1 MENQIQITSYT
12 QYKSELDKQLKE
24 TAEGFV
30 RIGYLLKLARDT
42 DILSGSGY
50 ANVNEFAKA
59 EYNLDKSMVSRFI
72 HINDKFAEGG
82 CSQQLKEQY
91 RGFGYT
97 KLAIML
103 QLPEEIN
110 EELTPDYSK
119 SEITAIKEEVDKERA
134 VSDIELLIEGE
145 KKEQKLLDNNLA
157 KALHQ
162 LLEDDTDLYGAIF
175 TAFKEGIAT
184 LENIQL
190 CIAPSGEKMYSI
202 RIQGVG
208 RMMLSLK
215 DSEKEVALISV
226 RTSEKEF
233 YSWETVVK
241 CLESSVNTE
250 CETMKESWENKY
262 GKEFPK
268 KQEVAPVQPKTEE
281 KKTASKKE
289 SKVSKAKEKPKPAAV
304 HKTEKQKYNEKQAEI
319 DRQTKKKLE
328 EMEDEKKMSVLPS
341 EMPVTVHRIR
351 CGKTFFEEIL
361 KGIKPFT
368 LRKDDRNY
376 KVGDIL
382 EKVEFDDGKNTGRT
396 IRQEVIY
403 KLENYTGLVDGYCI
417 LGTRNLDVTENA

>member
-1 MENQIQITSYT
+1 M
-12 QYKSELDKQLKE
+12 
-24 TAEGFV
+24 
-30 RIGYLLKLARDT
+30 
-42 DILSGSGY
+42 
-50 ANVNEFAKA
+50 
-59 EYNLDKSMVSRFI
+59 
-72 HINDKFAEGG
+72 
-82 CSQQLKEQY
+82 
-91 RGFGYT
+91 
-97 KLAIML
+97 
-103 QLPEEIN
+103 
-110 EELTPDYSK
+110 
-119 SEITAIKEEVDKERA
+119 
-134 VSDIELLIEGE
+134 
-145 KKEQKLLDNNLA
+145 
-157 KALHQ
+157 
-162 LLEDDTDLYGAIF
+162 
-175 TAFKEGIAT
+175 
-184 LENIQL
+184 
-190 CIAPSGEKMYSI
+190 
-202 RIQGVG
+202 
-208 RMMLSLK
+208 K

-304 HKTEKQKYNEKQAEI
+304 HKTEEQKYNEKQAEI